1 MTDIMAN
8 KQSTVTA
15 RDYVEAVSDVL
26 GIEPKP
32 ENADKVQT
40 AIEKRGG
47 FIDPK
52 WLLDVLTGKNEN
64 GGTKNDAV

>member
-1 MTDIMAN
+1 MNDMVC

-15 RDYVEAVSDVL
+15 RDYAEAVSEIL
-26 GIEPKP
+26 GIDPVP
-32 ENADKVQT
+32 ENADRIQT

-47 FIDPK
+47 FVDPK

-64 GGTKNDAV
+64 GGAKNDAV

>member
-1 MTDIMAN
+1 MNDMVC

-32 ENADKVQT
+32 ENADRIQT

-47 FIDPK
+47 FVDPK
-52 WLLDVLTGKNEN
+52 WLLNILIEMKKTEVKKDV
-64 GGTKNDAV
+64 V